1 MAVANRDLSSLKVLC
16 RYGANINEP
25 RATGIFFQRGV
36 GSVYYGEHVIAFAV
50 CTNQFDM
57 VRYLHARGADL
68 AVRDSHGETLWHLA
82 GYYELIEMF
91 DLLIELWAQDGGS
104 LKKSWISKTMQK

>member
-50 CTNQFDM
+50 CTVKTSNISECKFSI
-57 VRYLHARGADL
+57 YCGCSLT
-68 AVRDSHGETLWHLA
+68 SYHLVI
-82 GYYELIEMF
+82 LV
-91 DLLIELWAQDGGS
+91 L
-104 LKKSWISKTMQK
+104 